1 VGRFTATR
9 LAPRSLNVR
18 RIIEAGDNMSGCGC
32 GAEEAESL
40 EKKTLI
46 ILLSINAFMFVT
58 ELTLGWLAQST
69 GLIADSLDMLADAI
83 VYGLSLYAVGKG
95 VVKQAEAARVSGY
108 LQIILGL
115 GVLFEVIRRMVFGSE
130 PQSTLIIVVG
140 AVALVANIIC
150 LILIS
155 KHKDGGV
162 HMRASWIFSTNDV
175 IANLGVIISGV
186 LVAVVGSRYPD
197 LIVGTI
203 ISIVVIRGGVK
214 ILQDA
219 NQTQKSKSCA

>member
-1 VGRFTATR
+1 MPL
-9 LAPRSLNVR
+9 LAGVR
-18 RIIEAGDNMSGCGC
+18 RLTEVGENMSDCGC
-32 GAEEAESL
+32 GAEQAESL

-69 GLIADSLDMLADAI
+69 GLIADSLDMLADAT

-95 VVKQAEAARVSGY
+95 VVKQAKAARVSGY

-140 AVALVANIIC
+140 AVALLANIIC

-155 KHKDGGV
+155 KHKDSGV

-186 LVAVVGSRYPD
+186 LVAIVGSRYPD

-203 ISIVVIRGGVK
+203 ISIVVIRGGIK

-219 NQTQKSKSCA
+219 DQTQKSGNRA

>member
-1 VGRFTATR
+1 
-9 LAPRSLNVR
+9 
-18 RIIEAGDNMSGCGC
+18 MSGCGC